1 MPAQTLASISDISL
15 TDQGQDSGMGLQ
27 QPHNVRDFMF
37 DIFGKS
43 ALVTGGTS
51 GIVRQLP
58 KGSALRAAAC
68 WQLACLPT
76 M

>member
-1 MPAQTLASISDISL
+1 
-15 TDQGQDSGMGLQ
+15 MGLQ